1 MTNVFTP
8 RNRCPFC
15 RSDNV
20 VPLKPETFVCTGAGG
35 VVGGIIAALAGKSK
49 GLSVGQVI
57 AGAITGAT
65 AGMSLGKVI
74 GKNDSGSTCLCLDCF
89 SKFDGS
95 LERSV

>member
-1 MTNVFTP
+1 MKDILTQ

-35 VVGGIIAALAGKSK
+35 VVGGVIAALAGKNK
-49 GLSVGQVI
+49 GMSVWQII

-65 AGMSLGKVI
+65 AGLSLGKAI
-74 GKNDSGSTCLCLDCF
+74 GKNESGSTCLCLDCF